1 MSPPERLTIDVSVAR
16 DYLDESR
23 EGHTEAATL
32 FELARKGQIE
42 LATAPQG
49 YRLDV
54 RGDLA
59 KQLRYCVVFRD
70 WQGKQRK
77 RSARTLA
84 EARKLKAS
92 LTTDVD
98 RGEFIDSRI
107 TFAEYAPEW
116 IDRYRG
122 RTKRGIKPETLT
134 DYRKRLERDAFPYF
148 ARRRLSH
155 IRPRDI
161 KEYAAL
167 LEKQGAS
174 VGTVRIKLAP
184 VKALLADALEEDL
197 IRSNPAAGV
206 RITAAAS
213 PAHDDEEEQAKS
225 LTADELR
232 ALLDATPEAWRL
244 FFEFLADSGLRIGEA
259 IALQWRDVDPDARL
273 VHVRR
278 RLYRGRLDTPKSR
291 YGKRRARISEHVAD
305 RLRTLRAAKPDE
317 ALAFPNTAGGYLDSG
332 NVMSRVLKP
341 AAVKPGLGQWV
352 VAHGR
357 RHAESWV
364 GFHTLR
370 HTCGSEL
377 FRQGWNAKQVQLQLG
392 HHSPAFTMSVYIH
405 VLPDDLPDHPGF
417 GGNEAATRPTETG
430 REDTPNGTS
439 EPLELPGVPRLA
451 EVAGARS

>member
-1 MSPPERLTIDVSVAR
+1 MSSPLEKTQTPGV
-16 DYLDESR
+16 Y
-23 EGHTEAATL
+23 
-32 FELARKGQIE
+32 K
-42 LATAPQG
+42 
-49 YRLDV
+49 
-54 RGDLA
+54 RGN
-59 KQLRYCVVFRD
+59 RYCVVFRD

-92 LTTDVD
+92 LTTDVE

-107 TFAEYAPEW
+107 TFAEYAPAW
-116 IDRYRG
+116 IDRYKG
-122 RTKRGIKPETLT
+122 RTKRGIKPETLV
-134 DYRKRLERDAFPYF
+134 DYRKTIEREALPYF
-148 ARRRLSH
+148 ARMRLSH

-174 VGTVRIKLAP
+174 AGTVRIKLAP

-206 RITAAAS
+206 RVTAAA
-213 PAHDDEEEQAKS
+213 PAHDEEEEQAKA

-232 ALLDATPEAWRL
+232 ALIDATPQAWRL

-273 VHVRR
+273 VQVRR

-291 YGKRRARISEHVAD
+291 YGKRRARISEHVAAQ
-305 RLRTLRAAKPDE
+305 LRTLRAANPDE
-317 ALAFPNTAGGYLDSG
+317 ALMFPNTAGAYLDPG
-332 NVMSRVLKP
+332 NVMTRVLKP
-341 AAVKPGLGQWV
+341 AAVKAGLGQWV

-377 FRQGWNAKQVQLQLG
+377 FRKGWNAKQVQLQLG

-417 GGNEAATRPTETG
+417 GGNEVATRATENHREEAPTETA
-430 REDTPNGTS
+430 
-439 EPLELPGVPRLA
+439 EPMELPGLPRLA